1 MWVLLCCG
9 AELSRK
15 TPWQRRENSVS
26 LRAMALATSAD
37 YHRRLILGYFGPTA
51 RIRILREA
59 AVFDSPIFVVDF
71 DQGARHYRTLG
82 SVGGF
87 AGSGQVTEQSSMDLL
102 YPAHLVFHYERL
114 MSLAYALVERPAAA
128 LLLGVGGAAM
138 WRFMRAYLPEC
149 APTLVDCDETVVAI
163 AKRWFYLTQPV
174 VIDTAE
180 RYLAATTEKFDV
192 ILVDLYNSGGP
203 AAFNAMFW
211 TRCLEALA
219 PGGCL
224 ATNWADFA
232 INRAVKP
239 MAENQAELARARGL
253 DCFYVTRRGFRDNLI
268 QYVPTAENR
277 RLETLTYI
285 HERFAKERRLP
296 NGGRGILEQCVVTP
310 NFPIEF
316 D

>member
-1 MWVLLCCG
+1 M
-9 AELSRK
+9 ANSADDER
-15 TPWQRRENSVS
+15 QRRLVH
-26 LRAMALATSAD
+26 D
-37 YHRRLILGYFGPTA
+37 YFGQDA
-51 RIRILREA
+51 RIRQLRA
-59 AVFDSPIFVVDF
+59 SPAFGASLFVVDF
-71 DQGARHYRTLG
+71 DRGSRHYRTLG
-82 SVGGF
+82 SFGAAFEKTVANWF
-87 AGSGQVTEQSSMDLL
+87 CSASQVTEQSSMDLL
-102 YPAHLVFHYERL
+102 YPAQLVFHYERL
-114 MSLAYALVERPAAA
+114 MSLAFGFVPRPINA

-180 RYLAATTEKFDV
+180 RFLAATTEKFDV

-211 TRCLEALA
+211 TRCLDALS

-232 INRAVKP
+232 VNRAVKP

-268 QYVPTAENR
+268 QYVPTAEGR

-296 NGGRGILEQCVVTP
+296 NNGRGILEQCVVTP

>member
-1 MWVLLCCG
+1 
-9 AELSRK
+9 
-15 TPWQRRENSVS
+15 
-26 LRAMALATSAD
+26 MAKSAD
-37 YHRRLILGYFGPTA
+37 EDRQRRLIHEYFGEDA
-51 RIRILREA
+51 RIRQLRP
-59 AVFDSPIFVVDF
+59 SPAFGASLFVVDF
-71 DQGARHYRTLG
+71 DRGSRHYRTLG
-82 SVGGF
+82 SFGAAFEKTIVNWF
-87 AGSGQVTEQSSMDLL
+87 GSATQVTEQSSMDLL
-102 YPAHLVFHYERL
+102 YPAQLVFHYERL
-114 MSLAYALVERPAAA
+114 MSLAFGFVAKPINA

-149 APTLVDCDETVVAI
+149 AATLVDCDETVVAI
-163 AKRWFYLTQPV
+163 
-174 VIDTAE
+174 
-180 RYLAATTEKFDV
+180 EKFDV

-211 TRCLEALA
+211 TRCFEALA

-232 INRAVKP
+232 VNRAVKP
-239 MAENQAELARARGL
+239 MAENQAELARARGH

>member
-1 MWVLLCCG
+1 MANS
-9 AELSRK
+9 AEDER
-15 TPWQRRENSVS
+15 QRRLVH
-26 LRAMALATSAD
+26 D
-37 YHRRLILGYFGPTA
+37 YFGQDA
-51 RIRILREA
+51 RIRQLRASLAFGA
-59 AVFDSPIFVVDF
+59 ALFVVDF
-71 DQGARHYRTLG
+71 DRGSRHYRTLG
-82 SVGGF
+82 SFGAAFEKTVANWF
-87 AGSGQVTEQSSMDLL
+87 GSASQVTEQSSMDLL

-114 MSLAYALVERPAAA
+114 MSLAFGFVARPINA

-211 TRCLEALA
+211 TRCLDTLA

-232 INRAVKP
+232 VNRAVKP
-239 MAENQAELARARGL
+239 MAENQAELARARGH
-253 DCFYVTRRGFRDNLI
+253 DCFYITRRGFRDNLI